1 MTVPAP
7 LKKALKPADVEVFAE
22 TIGHFFER
30 ITGEKAQVRTAYL
43 LEADLPLPQDD
54 FNGMIIVH
62 GAYQGSVCFAA
73 PRGLL
78 THVLMRMGQQEYSDA
93 DHLDVVGEIA
103 NTLAGRARRVFGEG
117 LEISPPHTFT
127 RAGKALPSPASGT
140 PLVIPFTWQ
149 NYAAA
154 LVVHLDALS

>member
-1 MTVPAP
+1 MTAPAP
-7 LKKALKPADVEVFAE
+7 LRKALRPDDVEVFAE

-30 ITGEKAQVRTAYL
+30 ITGEKALVRTAYL
-43 LEADLPLPQDD
+43 LEAGMPLPLDD
-54 FNGMIIVH
+54 FNGLIQVQ
-62 GAYQGSVCFAA
+62 GDYQGSVCFAA

-78 THVLMRMGQQEYSDA
+78 DHVLMRMGQHEYSDA

-117 LEISPPHTFT
+117 LEITPPQTFT
-127 RAGKALPSPASGT
+127 RAGKPPPSAASSP

-149 NYAAA
+149 SYTAV
-154 LVVHLDALS
+154 LIVHLDALV